1 MSAPGSGRGANAMTL
16 NRQLIQDALEAIP
29 HPVRRA
35 GLVSSGAVVD
45 VSVFAGSVRVVLGT
59 PGMTPDQVSALT
71 EVVERAVRGAGESS
85 GEAVERIRVECV
97 PRLKHCPS
105 LGSLLVFGRP
115 AWVQGTGCFAD
126 LTTPPPL
133 PPPLAPPSPHEAP
146 PQADAAS
153 DVPVVPPRANDVPL
167 SPPPQPPSPPDA
179 PPRPGTTPDPAP

>member
-1 MSAPGSGRGANAMTL
+1 MTL
-16 NRQLIQDALEAIP
+16 NRQRIQDALEAIP
-29 HPVRRA
+29 HPARRA
-35 GLVSSGAVVD
+35 GLVSSGAVIE

-59 PGMTPDQVSALT
+59 PGLTPDQVSALT
-71 EVVERAVRGAGESS
+71 EAVERAVRGAGESS

-126 LTTPPPL
+126 LTTPPP
-133 PPPLAPPSPHEAP
+133 PPPHEAP
-146 PQADAAS
+146 PQADSAS

-167 SPPPQPPSPPDA
+167 SPPPQPPPQPPSPPDA
-179 PPRPGTTPDPAP
+179 PPRPGTATDPAP